1 MGSVEVS
8 VLERIS
14 GKLGPFVF
22 YTTKTGKHVYRE
34 YVRPK
39 DPRTPKQLAHRSK
52 IGLISKTLSPL
63 YRYIKRGHPLRDH
76 NFHRHVGRAYRE
88 AIVGEYPN
96 FEIDYSCIQIATGDI
111 QLPEKMLIEVG
122 AADRE
127 VILTWDARIADYEKP
142 GSRSDKLYVVCYN
155 SEKPREAIIVQPANR
170 GEGIAKI
177 QVPEG
182 WSLTATHFWAY
193 FTSYD
198 MSRNSESEHFQL

>member
-1 MGSVEVS
+1 MGKVTFKNAHGASG
-8 VLERIS
+8 RI
-14 GKLGPFVF
+14 GNVVAYVTKDGVQVF
-22 YTTKTGKHVYRE
+22 RN
-34 YVRPK
+34 YVIPH
-39 DPRTPKQLAHRSK
+39 DPRTPKQLAQRLK
-52 IGLISKTLSPL
+52 LKMANQTLSPL
-63 YRYIKRGHPLRDH
+63 CHFIKRGHPKQANAYRKQIG
-76 NFHRHVGRAYRE
+76 HVYRE